1 MPCCETH
8 LFLPKAIWAPMIPDA
23 ASNADS
29 GPWAAAKGRAV
40 SCKQD
45 CHRPDAALALS
56 TGRTQRRA
64 TVVDRVVVRGAARAT
79 SLACA
84 LANYLCAPSAS
95 VTGVHQRRNVGLPQS
110 SLAPT
115 LPRPRSTQHRDNRP
129 PASTPPAR
137 PSLAARPRTLTRPD
151 CALAAPNDGCPGL
164 PRLSPGPSG
173 NICHTLCHACRRVP
187 PSEPDQCR
195 PHVTAFG
202 RPRKSLTPR
211 IGEAK
216 RAAQSRLQPWPG
228 DALQARPRHCRVR
241 RHTSQALT
249 DGPLQDCPER
259 PQGEPLAVV
268 FRPSTAR
275 RARQHLLDHISGV
288 RQPYLVS
295 ARKRR
300 SIHSRSKRRCS

>member
-1 MPCCETH
+1 MGSSKGASGDLQTTLPSARRSAHSKYWTHPTQSPRRRQCVRSWCSARDVIGLCARQLSVRAFCERDGR
-8 LFLPKAIWAPMIPDA
+8 PPA
-23 ASNADS
+23 AERGPAAVLTRSNA
-29 GPWAAAKGRAV
+29 PT
-40 SCKQD
+40 
-45 CHRPDAALALS
+45 S
-56 TGRTQRRA
+56 T
-64 TVVDRVVVRGAARAT
+64 
-79 SLACA
+79 
-84 LANYLCAPSAS
+84 PSS
-95 VTGVHQRRNVGLPQS
+95 
-110 SLAPT
+110 
-115 LPRPRSTQHRDNRP
+115 QHRDHHP
-129 PASTPPAR
+129 PASTPSAR

-228 DALQARPRHCRVR
+228 NALQARPRHCRVC

-249 DGPLQDCPER
+249 DGPLQDRPER

-268 FRPSTAR
+268 FRPPTAR
-275 RARQHLLDHISGV
+275 RARQHLLDDLSGV

-295 ARKRR
+295 AHKRR
-300 SIHSRSKRRCS
+300 SIHSRSKR